1 MSRNKIFKH
10 RLKIGAVASLSSAL
24 IPISGFTGIIPAYAA
39 FASDE
44 DSEEAYIN
52 RIISDLQGGKSEL
65 TSESVHD
72 VNELDTQ
79 AGGYWIAVKKDS
91 GLLYYFYSKKPMVS
105 QIKSDYNAGKFVSSS
120 AVSTIGQLKADDKIY
135 LIEGSDLDSYVVNTE
150 EPTIQNSNI
159 ILRNK
164 IVFLKDAEQLKNNDN
179 LGEEELVIDDVE
191 SRYYPVYDIL
201 QNNSFLYY
209 VGNGFVSTSWEFY
222 PDGDFGSYNF
232 GSSSGVD
239 KSSYVLASTIEPTF
253 YNLVSSVDG
262 KSIDELLP
270 NERNGIALYLNGER
284 KTVSNI
290 GLKWLDGAPDY
301 VADGADY
308 KGDKDYKYKLK
319 YTFDDGS
326 TYEPDD
332 EYTLTVAYNYIPKDL
347 QDNLD
352 NDNAEDDLKD
362 DGNADFEVDFRRYMD
377 INIKSGDSASRN
389 NMGNQISNWLDR
401 SGVADQESVNTYFEI
416 ASSFAVNGFED
427 IAIGSPEAHITM
439 KEIALTENSVT
450 QSDGSVRVVYK
461 NTDGNVISEDYID
474 TPLTKIS
481 DPAQSYDADEV
492 REDGSKEK
500 PLTIQGND
508 GKNYH
513 FVHSNGKETGV
524 LSEGE
529 TVVEYTYA
537 PEEYETENLESFGNV
552 IIKYETEDG
561 RELKVPV
568 TDTDNAK
575 VTKTVITKKYYMN
588 GNEKI
593 YVENGESRETENL
606 SPTYNAAEDGEK
618 PEYIDDELTGKRY
631 YLIGVSGNETGNVVE
646 GDTVVTY
653 KYALR
658 NEETG
663 GGFNNPGG
671 GDNTPDAGDNNTPDT
686 GDNNTP
692 DAGDN
697 NTPDAGDNNTP
708 DTGDNNTPDTGDNN
722 TTDGSNSDIALKNGE
737 AVHVNEAPKTGDES
751 KKGLFAGI
759 LGISASIASIAFL
772 KLRKKKTFDN

>member
-44 DSEEAYIN
+44 DSEEAHIN
-52 RIISDLQGGKSEL
+52 RIVSDLQRGKSEL

-72 VNELDTQ
+72 VNEFDTQ

-91 GLLYYFYSKKPMVS
+91 GLLYYFYGNKPSVS
-105 QIKSDYNAGKFVSSS
+105 QIKSDYDAGKFVSSS
-120 AVSTIGQLKADDKIY
+120 AVSTIGQLKVDDKIY

-164 IVFLKDAEQLKNNDN
+164 IVFLKDAEQLANNDN
-179 LGEEELVIDDVE
+179 IGDEELVIDDIE

-209 VGNGFVSTSWEFY
+209 VEKGFVSTSWEFIS
-222 PDGDFGSYNF
+222 DGPFGGYDWMD
-232 GSSSGVD
+232 GTLGVD
-239 KSSYVLASTIEPTF
+239 KSSYLLATTSEPSF
-253 YNLVSSVDG
+253 YNLVSAIDG
-262 KSIDELLP
+262 KSIDELLS
-270 NERNGIALYLNGER
+270 NERNGIVLYLNGER
-284 KTVSNI
+284 KTVNDI
-290 GLKWLDGAPDY
+290 ELTWTDGTPDFK
-301 VADGADY
+301 ADGAGY

-326 TYEPDD
+326 IYEPDD
-332 EYTLTVAYNYIPKDL
+332 EQTITVAYNYIPKDL

-352 NDNAEDDLKD
+352 NSNAEDDLKD
-362 DGNADFEVDFRRYMD
+362 DGNVDFAGDFRRYMD
-377 INIKSGDSASRN
+377 INVKSVNSADRN
-389 NMGNQISNWLDR
+389 NIGNQTRDWLVKDVLSNP
-401 SGVADQESVNTYFEI
+401 SYFEVE
-416 ASSFAVNGFED
+416 SSFSVNGFED
-427 IAIGSPEAHITM
+427 ITIGSPEATITM
-439 KEIALTENSVT
+439 KEISLAENPAAS
-450 QSDGSVRVVYK
+450 SDGSVRVVYK

-500 PLTIQGND
+500 PLIIQGND
-508 GKNYH
+508 GKNYY
-513 FVHSNGKETGV
+513 FVYSNGKETGV

-671 GDNTPDAGDNNTPDT
+671 GDNTPD
-686 GDNNTP
+686 
-692 DAGDN
+692 
-697 NTPDAGDNNTP
+697 
-708 DTGDNNTPDTGDNN
+708 TGDNN

-759 LGISASIASIAFL
+759 LGISVSIASIAFL